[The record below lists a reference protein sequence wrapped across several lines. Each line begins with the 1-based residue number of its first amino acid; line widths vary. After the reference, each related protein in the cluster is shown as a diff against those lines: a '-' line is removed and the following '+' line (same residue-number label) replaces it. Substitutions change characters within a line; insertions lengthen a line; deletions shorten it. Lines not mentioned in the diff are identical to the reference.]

1 MTCSDMAHRE
11 LEERRKAKNQVFF
24 QLAGRLKRLFI
35 GQVPDSFTDR
45 AEIEEEQEVA
55 WAEDTPKSDEGNYK
69 PKARFGRRRTHN
81 EQIIVCCCGVIA
93 GRATMFGAEAISG
106 VKVSIH
112 FFTNVDHLT

>member
-1 MTCSDMAHRE
+1 MAHRE
-11 LEERRKAKNQVFF
+11 LEERRKAKNQAFF